1 MAAVGITERKLALVE
16 ARLGEHLADEVAVGV
31 GEVRHRDADDPRGLQ
46 QPVLR
51 QARVEKRLRP
61 LGGLDVSL
69 AEDPI
74 VVLRDRRSE
83 RLQQAGEEFGLEAR
97 FLSYL
102 RRAVAMRVLLE
113 HPLDRQQHEP
123 VLLDRLL
130 QLLERNALVGEL
142 LQQRQPRLAR
152 LPLQVAEQALGLE
165 IDLGHRPIL
174 ESAGMAGLELPIF
187 ELPLVLLP
195 GEQVPLHIFEERY
208 KRMVGESL
216 EQEEPFGI
224 VLRDDEGARS
234 IGCTARI
241 DDVLERFDDGRMN
254 IVVSGEAPFKVL
266 DRFES
271 PEYPTGEVELIPDE
285 DVPPIDEE
293 AASAAREAFA
303 ELAERATGE
312 RPEPGELDE
321 ASAYAI
327 AARIEL
333 PADTKQRLLELR
345 DEDERMTLLANAL
358 GAVGKALER
367 AEEAAERASGNG
379 KVHFPGLPE

>member
-1 MAAVGITERKLALVE
+1 
-16 ARLGEHLADEVAVGV
+16 
-31 GEVRHRDADDPRGLQ
+31 
-46 QPVLR
+46 
-51 QARVEKRLRP
+51 
-61 LGGLDVSL
+61 
-69 AEDPI
+69 
-74 VVLRDRRSE
+74 
-83 RLQQAGEEFGLEAR
+83 
-97 FLSYL
+97 
-102 RRAVAMRVLLE
+102 
-113 HPLDRQQHEP
+113 
-123 VLLDRLL
+123 
-130 QLLERNALVGEL
+130 
-142 LQQRQPRLAR
+142 
-152 LPLQVAEQALGLE
+152 
-165 IDLGHRPIL
+165 
-174 ESAGMAGLELPIF
+174 
-187 ELPLVLLP
+187 
-195 GEQVPLHIFEERY
+195 
-208 KRMVGESL
+208 MVGESL
-216 EQEEPFGI
+216 EQGEPFGI

-271 PEYPTGEVELIPDE
+271 PDYPTGEVELIPDE

>member
-1 MAAVGITERKLALVE
+1 
-16 ARLGEHLADEVAVGV
+16 
-31 GEVRHRDADDPRGLQ
+31 
-46 QPVLR
+46 
-51 QARVEKRLRP
+51 
-61 LGGLDVSL
+61 
-69 AEDPI
+69 
-74 VVLRDRRSE
+74 
-83 RLQQAGEEFGLEAR
+83 
-97 FLSYL
+97 
-102 RRAVAMRVLLE
+102 
-113 HPLDRQQHEP
+113 
-123 VLLDRLL
+123 
-130 QLLERNALVGEL
+130 
-142 LQQRQPRLAR
+142 
-152 LPLQVAEQALGLE
+152 
-165 IDLGHRPIL
+165 
-174 ESAGMAGLELPIF
+174 MAGLELPIF

-208 KRMVGESL
+208 KRMVGTAM
-216 EQEEPFGI
+216 EQGEPFGI

-234 IGCTARI
+234 VGCTARV

-271 PEYPTGEVELIPDE
+271 PEYPSGEVELIAEE
-285 DVPPIDEE
+285 DVPPPIDEE

-312 RPEPGELDE
+312 RPEPEELDG

-333 PADTKQRLLELR
+333 PADTKQRLLETR

-379 KVHFPGLPE
+379 KVKFPGLPE